1 MHCRIS
7 ICTFL
12 VRCADYREL
21 TQAIKKEMQLIR
33 SETQDI
39 KNAAKA
45 IKEGVDELQI
55 RAKGK

>member
-1 MHCRIS
+1 
-7 ICTFL
+7 
-12 VRCADYREL
+12 
-21 TQAIKKEMQLIR
+21 MQLIR